1 MSTDELLVDLGLVI
15 VLAIACQL
23 VAARARLPAIVLLL
37 PAGFLAG
44 AATNFVRSD
53 ALFGDTLQPIVSVG
67 VGLILFEAGLRLR
80 LHELGGEGASRST
93 AWR

>member
-23 VAARARLPAIVLLL
+23 VAARVGLPAIVLL